1 MAYLT
6 EPRPGEVKVN
16 FMPPWN
22 TFDEFVNVTTAFFSQ
37 IYNNHTMDENKVSRR
52 DTDYNMFG
60 IRSDLTIPYEVNGDK
75 VFDILVKMP
84 GIYPRA
90 VHSAVQL
97 VATLFY
103 GYGVR
108 DYATRFITSNKTIRN
123 QMRPWQI
130 CQHEYYMGMT
140 WVEYCLWIEER
151 GVNQYTAWGVSYI
164 NEGHGR
170 MWLKFAYRCVLSLYV
185 MRILWK
191 HYYVHYIVLLS
202 NLREF
207 GIASKYTR
215 YDIVVGDPA
224 YSILSDPFMSFAMV
238 VDIWWNIDY
247 ISLALM
253 RVTQFQD
260 FWLYMWGCMYL
271 SRYVWF
277 AYLGLRIMSFVV
289 RWRRWESSF
298 APLDPGLLAI
308 TAYIYGGPVISILGT
323 TQALRIFSLLWSF
336 FLPKA
341 ESNQAIEA
349 ITGRVLIDNS

>member
-1 MAYLT
+1 
-6 EPRPGEVKVN
+6 
-16 FMPPWN
+16 
-22 TFDEFVNVTTAFFSQ
+22 
-37 IYNNHTMDENKVSRR
+37 
-52 DTDYNMFG
+52 
-60 IRSDLTIPYEVNGDK
+60 
-75 VFDILVKMP
+75 
-84 GIYPRA
+84 
-90 VHSAVQL
+90 
-97 VATLFY
+97 
-103 GYGVR
+103 
-108 DYATRFITSNKTIRN
+108 
-123 QMRPWQI
+123 
-130 CQHEYYMGMT
+130 
-140 WVEYCLWIEER
+140 
-151 GVNQYTAWGVSYI
+151 
-164 NEGHGR
+164 

-253 RVTQFQD
+253 RVMQCQD

-271 SRYVWF
+271 SRYH
-277 AYLGLRIMSFVV
+277 LGIN
-289 RWRRWESSF
+289 SSF
-298 APLDPGLLAI
+298 EDILLAL
-308 TAYIYGGPVISILGT
+308 VV
-323 TQALRIFSLLWSF
+323 FLL
-336 FLPKA
+336 KA